1 MSKKAAVV
9 ASMNKS
15 VTALYQPAQEKHQ
28 RSPEWHVT
36 SEGSPRGFIHTHALD
51 ELWLHT
57 GTACNLAC
65 PFCLEG
71 SKPGDNRL
79 QLMRF
84 DDAKPYLDEALTLGV
99 KQFSFTGGEPFINKD
114 IVQML
119 AYALHRRPCL
129 VLTNAT
135 EPLIK
140 RIKQL
145 ESLLG
150 YQQKLHFRV
159 SLDHFDAGEHDK
171 ARGEGMFACALEGMR
186 MLYTMGFSLSVANQM
201 MPDLAADYVASRYAE
216 VFRAAR
222 LPEDLPRVEFPE
234 FYPPEAVVSA
244 PQITRSCM
252 VDFQTESSR
261 REFMCAFSR
270 MVVKQHNQCRVY
282 ACTLV
287 DDDADYA
294 LADTLAESLGIAV
307 SMKHHR
313 CYSCFKFGASC
324 SELAG
329 K

>member
-1 MSKKAAVV
+1 
-9 ASMNKS
+9 MNHS
-15 VTALYQPAQEKHQ
+15 DAEAFQPASIKQRK
-28 RSPEWHVT
+28 RSPDWYQT
-36 SEGSPRGFIHTHALD
+36 GEGQPRGFIQAHALD

-84 DDAKPYLDEALTLGV
+84 DDARPFIDEAVVLGV

-114 IVQML
+114 MVRIL
-119 AYALHRRPCL
+119 DYALRQRPCL
-129 VLTNAT
+129 ALTNAT

-140 RIKQL
+140 RINQL
-145 ESLLG
+145 RPLKELPHP
-150 YQQKLHFRV
+150 LHFRV
-159 SLDHFDAGEHDK
+159 SLDHYDASIHDQG
-171 ARGEGMFACALEGMR
+171 RGEGMFAQALEGMR
-186 MLYTMGFSLSVANQM
+186 LLHTMGFHLSVANQM
-201 MPDLAADYVASRYAE
+201 LPEVPPDETAQRFAE
-216 VFRAAR
+216 VLRNAG
-222 LPEDLPRVEFPE
+222 LPEDLHRVEFPE
-234 FYPPEAVVSA
+234 FYPPETVVSA
-244 PQITRSCM
+244 PQITQSCM
-252 VDFQTESSR
+252 TDFQTESSR

-270 MVVKQHNQCRVY
+270 MVVKQNNRCRVY

-287 DDDADYA
+287 DDDPDYA
-294 LADTLAESLGIAV
+294 LAETLTESLQVPV

-324 SELAG
+324 SEM